1 MFKCADKQNS
11 HNVHQRPVDLTAS
24 EVVAEAMGIVH
35 YSQLLRSRIHGNLN
49 W

>member
-11 HNVHQRPVDLTAS
+11 HNVQQRPVDLTAS
-24 EVVAEAMGIVH
+24 EVVAEAMAQSTIANCFDPG
-35 YSQLLRSRIHGNLN
+35 IHGKLN